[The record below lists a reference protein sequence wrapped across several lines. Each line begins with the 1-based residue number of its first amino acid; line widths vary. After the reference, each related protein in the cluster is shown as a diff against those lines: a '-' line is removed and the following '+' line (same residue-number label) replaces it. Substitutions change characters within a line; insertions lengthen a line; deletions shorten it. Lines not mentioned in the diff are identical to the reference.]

1 MTVSCLTKLDLQFQ
15 GRKGWTMHIYAFI
28 YRDVIGAASF
38 TNNVGN
44 RAEKVVQ
51 KTELSIEK
59 NRKENEGVFE
69 LWP

>member
-1 MTVSCLTKLDLQFQ
+1 
-15 GRKGWTMHIYAFI
+15 MHIYAFI

-44 RAEKVVQ
+44 RAGKVVQ

>member
-28 YRDVIGAASF
+28 YRDVIGVASF

-44 RAEKVVQ
+44 RAGKVVQ
-51 KTELSIEK
+51 KTELS
-59 NRKENEGVFE
+59 NREEQKRE
-69 LWP
+69 